1 MSKPKQRVTKGEVKP
16 EPAENSEE
24 SGHVECAPD
33 LSFMADGI
41 EEEEGES
48 DMPVE
53 CTPEISYM
61 GPGDYMQGEMGGMEE
76 EQHSLPQPINVSG
89 PGLATNSFL
98 IV

>member
-1 MSKPKQRVTKGEVKP
+1 MSKPKQRVMKGDFKP

-61 GPGDYMQGEMGGMEE
+61 GPGDYMEGEMEG
-76 EQHSLPQPINVSG
+76 EQQTLSQPINVSG
-89 PGLATNSFL
+89 PGLATNSFFT
-98 IV
+98 V

>member
-1 MSKPKQRVTKGEVKP
+1 MSKPKQAVMKDEVKP

-41 EEEEGES
+41 EEEGES

-61 GPGDYMQGEMGGMEE
+61 GPGDYMEGEMGGMKG
-76 EQHSLPQPINVSG
+76 EQHTLPQPINVSG
-89 PGLATNSFL
+89 PGLATNSFFT
-98 IV
+98 V

>member
-1 MSKPKQRVTKGEVKP
+1 MSKPKQRVMKGEVKP

-61 GPGDYMQGEMGGMEE
+61 QGELGGMEGE
-76 EQHSLPQPINVSG
+76 HQTLSQPINVSG
-89 PGLATNSFL
+89 PGLATNSFFT
-98 IV
+98 V

>member
-1 MSKPKQRVTKGEVKP
+1 MSKPKQTVMKGEVKP

-61 GPGDYMQGEMGGMEE
+61 GPGDYMEGEMGEMEG
-76 EQHSLPQPINVSG
+76 EQQTLPQPINVSG

-98 IV
+98 TV